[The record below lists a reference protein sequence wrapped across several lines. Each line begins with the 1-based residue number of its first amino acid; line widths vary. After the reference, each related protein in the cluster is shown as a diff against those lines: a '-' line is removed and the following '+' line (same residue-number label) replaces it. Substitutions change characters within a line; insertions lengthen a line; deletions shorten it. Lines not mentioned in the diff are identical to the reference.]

1 MFPRRVWFFLLISGL
16 ALTACSPFRNH
27 SESGNQTPQPLSA
40 QEAGT
45 TATLTGT
52 GGPLASTL
60 ADDPTEVAPVPG
72 FACPVTTPPDPPY
85 APLASSPVPLSGEQ
99 FWYGSDSL
107 WTSLPQNGVWD
118 ALPHNPTGYTQ
129 KLIWGRKG
137 FSWKEEPV
145 PQLTVTGR
153 RLDAPA
159 PPLRVDKATSIYAVE
174 IGSAM
179 MVGVDFPT
187 LGCWEISGRYQEV
200 ELSFVVWVLPNQVFP
215 LPERTSDLEALK
227 LVALGEQALQIA
239 RQEAPNLVLRQ
250 VDTDLSVTDFQFVDR
265 SLTQVITV
273 IVPQPDAPAD
283 TWYTTVSTISPLLSR
298 SEPALDLH
306 NLRTGPT
313 RVAQAITTHWPGCT
327 LRGIMLY
334 HEQGQ
339 LTWLAFCNT
348 PEGVVSGSLQDRS
361 GVFQPSEAPP
371 APLPA
376 IATPVP

>member
-1 MFPRRVWFFLLISGL
+1 VFPRHVWFFLLILGL
-16 ALTACSPFRNH
+16 MLSACSPFRN
-27 SESGNQTPQPLSA
+27 SPASSIQAAEPLPT
-40 QEAGT
+40 QEDNT
-45 TATLTGT
+45 TAAPSRPA
-52 GGPLASTL
+52 GPVASAL
-60 ADDPTEVAPVPG
+60 PDSAEVAQVPDS
-72 FACPVTTPPDPPY
+72 ACPVTMPQNPPFTPPAPSPASPP
-85 APLASSPVPLSGEQ
+85 GEH

-107 WTSLPQNGVWD
+107 WTALPQNGVWA
-118 ALPHNPTGYTQ
+118 ALPHNPEGYTQ

-137 FSWKEEPV
+137 YSSTEQPE
-145 PQLTVTGR
+145 PQLIVTGR
-153 RLDAPA
+153 RMDAPA
-159 PPLRVDKATSIYAVE
+159 PPLHVDKATNVLADD

-187 LGCWEISGRYQEV
+187 LGCWEISGRYQEA
-200 ELSFVVWVLPNQVFP
+200 ELSFVVWVLPEQVFP

-227 LVALGEQALQIA
+227 LIAIGEQALQIA
-239 RQEAPNLVLRQ
+239 QQEAPNLVLRQ

-273 IVPQPDAPAD
+273 VIPQTDAPVD
-283 TWYTTVSTISPLLSR
+283 TWYTTVNSISPLLSH
-298 SEPALDLH
+298 SEPALNLP

-313 RVAQAITTHWPGCT
+313 RVVQSITAHWPGCT

-334 HEQGQ
+334 REQGQ

>member
-1 MFPRRVWFFLLISGL
+1 MFPRRVWFFLLILGL
-16 ALTACSPFRNH
+16 LLAACSPLRNGTQ
-27 SESGNQTPQPLSA
+27 SSA
-40 QEAGT
+40 QATEPLPAQDAGT
-45 TATLTGT
+45 MTAPS
-52 GGPLASTL
+52 GPGKPGASAL
-60 ADDPTEVAPVPG
+60 PDSTEVAQVPDS
-72 FACPVTTPPDPPY
+72 ACPVTTPPDSPY
-85 APLASSPVPLSGEQ
+85 TPLASSPAPLSGEQ

-107 WTSLPQNGVWD
+107 WTTLPQNGVWA
-118 ALPHNPTGYTQ
+118 ALPHNPEGYTQ

-137 FSWKEEPV
+137 YSWKEEPE

-153 RLDAPA
+153 RIDAPA
-159 PPLRVDKATSIYAVE
+159 PPLRVGKATNVSAGD

-187 LGCWEISGRYQEV
+187 LGCWEISGRYKEA
-200 ELSFVVWVLPNQVFP
+200 ELSFVVWVLPDQVFP

-227 LVALGEQALQIA
+227 LVAMGEQALQIA
-239 RQEAPNLVLRQ
+239 QQKAPNLVLRQ
-250 VDTDLSVTDFQFVDR
+250 VDTDLSVTGFQFVDR

-273 IVPQPDAPAD
+273 IIPQPDAPVD
-283 TWYTTVSTISPLLSR
+283 TWYTTVNSISPLLSH

-306 NLRTGPT
+306 NLRTGPK
-313 RVAQAITTHWPGCT
+313 RMAQAITAHWPGCM

-334 HEQGQ
+334 REEGQ

-348 PEGVVSGSLQDRS
+348 PEGVVSGSMQDRG

-371 APLPA
+371 APLPV